1 MPIMHLVLHFIWSPL
16 AANIVTLL
24 TIFSLVFF
32 ITEYRA
38 FSKRPIS
45 LFCNK
50 LFIHYGLYQ
59 PLVIPLDNV
68 VKVEKNN
75 EFVPRSKFVERY
87 NYSGNPN
94 IRIELSETLGSVSSI
109 FIGLDNAEYFIL
121 ALLDSASQHNNQ
133 ILSPAKNAGCDVNPL
148 RGFPR

>member
-1 MPIMHLVLHFIWSPL
+1 MLLHLYWPSKRGCGANRIKPEYYNGEQHFTYHQKGGAKSNLLGFILLIAFEMPIMHLVLHFIWSPL

-50 LFIHYGLYQ
+50 LFIRYGLYQ

-68 VKVEKNN
+68 V
-75 EFVPRSKFVERY
+75 
-87 NYSGNPN
+87 
-94 IRIELSETLGSVSSI
+94 
-109 FIGLDNAEYFIL
+109 
-121 ALLDSASQHNNQ
+121 
-133 ILSPAKNAGCDVNPL
+133 
-148 RGFPR
+148 